1 MQAIILA
8 GGLGTRLRPLTYTVP
23 KPMLPVANRPA
34 LVHTVEALAE
44 AGFSEVIITTNFLAE
59 TVQAALRDMTLPL
72 PVRCVK
78 EDVPLGTAGC
88 VKNVIDD
95 LDETF
100 LIIQG
105 DAVSDID
112 YRAFVSFHKE
122 KQADVS
128 ISTIRVR
135 DTREFGIVQTDDDGR
150 IERFQEKPRP
160 EEAFSDM
167 ANAGFYVINR
177 QVFDDVPV
185 GEPYDFS
192 LQLFPQLMSRGARF
206 FAWEMNGYWIDIG
219 RVTNYLE
226 GNHHRIQG
234 RADIAPGV
242 HVPDSAT
249 LLPPFIIGAG
259 AHIGEG
265 AMIGPTVVL
274 AANCRVGDNARVSG
288 SVLYRDVSVG
298 AGARLNDCVIA
309 SNCTIGNN
317 AVIEPMAVV
326 GEGCD
331 LGDNVQVRAHSKV
344 GPVMP
349 VPNGTVVDGVLSPRM
364 EKIEN
369 LQQVMSRAPRF
380 KDLSPDQLRICAL
393 LAEFGELT
401 ARALADASKIPFS
414 RVHSTLYSLETENI
428 LLSTP
433 DMPKRY
439 ALTRE

>member
-59 TVQAALRDMTLPL
+59 TIQAALREMKLPL

-105 DAVSDID
+105 DAVADID
-112 YRAFVSFHKE
+112 YRAFVAFHEE
-122 KQADVS
+122 KKADVS

-160 EEAFSDM
+160 EEAFSDK
-167 ANAGFYVINR
+167 ANAGFYVIKR
-177 QVFDDVPV
+177 AVFDDVPV
-185 GEPYDFS
+185 GEAYDFS
-192 LQLFPQLMSRGARF
+192 LQLFPTLMSRGARF

-242 HVPDSAT
+242 VIPESAT
-249 LLPPFIIGAG
+249 LLPPFIIGVG
-259 AHIGEG
+259 AQIGEH
-265 AMIGPTVVL
+265 AMIGPTAIL

-298 AGARLNDCVIA
+298 EGARLNDCVVA
-309 SNCTIGNN
+309 SNCTIGKNS
-317 AVIEPMAVV
+317 VIEPMAVV

-349 VPNGTVVDGVLSPRM
+349 VASGTIVDGVLSPRM